1 MKRFWIGLTVL
12 VLATSAVHGRRWIP
26 RIVAAVAGCSIFDD
40 FSGSLSWDTHGRGQW
55 TNTVTPGTYTVLAG
69 DGAPTYAGGDGD
81 AYTIFNGCTNT
92 YDNVWVEVKLSTY
105 LSGAGYMGGPL
116 MRVSQST
123 IGLPANNGAW
133 GWWLAF
139 NPNDQAF
146 YLQKFTNDIWCCTI
160 GTMNNGGVG
169 LNIATNHYLGVE
181 LINNR
186 TNLICKVYD
195 NGTSHV
201 DWTTGWTNL
210 LGELEGVNGNAT
222 IVQTEGKYEG
232 LGYGCV
238 TRTFPANQYDDFRS
252 GSFDAYQVDTLSHFT
267 NNTSPVTASLT
278 CNASS
283 TLLIVG
289 IACANGSTVRA
300 GGAPTYNGVAMTQA
314 GSTQKAASS
323 PEGSAELWYL
333 ISPTTGSSQTIS
345 IPNTGSA
352 PIYAEASSWI
362 APNGRTAAL
371 DQTSGSNGTSANPSL
386 ALTPTVT
393 GALVYGVMFNGRD
406 TAATANNRVNLNRTD
421 EGAFSDSNQYTIIG
435 QPGATTFSWTVAS
448 DDWAINLA
456 SFK

>member
-1 MKRFWIGLTVL
+1 MRKRCLLII
-12 VLATSAVHGRRWIP
+12 LAAALAVDSSYGKRWIP
-26 RIVAAVAGCSIFDD
+26 RLVAAVAGCSIFDD
-40 FSGSLSWDTHGRGQW
+40 FSGSLTSWDTHGRGQW
-55 TNTVTPGTYTVLAG
+55 TNTVTPGTFTVLAG
-69 DGAPTYAGGDGD
+69 DGAPTYASGDGD

-92 YDNVWVEVKLSTY
+92 YDNVWVEVKLTTY
-105 LSGAGYMGGPL
+105 LVGSGYMGGPL

-123 IGLPANNGAW
+123 IGSPGSGGAW
-133 GWWLAF
+133 GEWLAY
-139 NPNDQAF
+139 NPTDGAF
-146 YLQKFTNDIWCCTI
+146 YLQKFTNDIWCCTP
-160 GTMNNGGVG
+160 GNFNAT
-169 LNIATNHYLGVE
+169 IATNHYLGVE

-186 TNLICKVYD
+186 TNVICRAYD

-201 DWTTGWTNL
+201 DWTAGWTNL
-210 LGELEGVNGNAT
+210 LGQVEGVNMNAT
-222 IVQTEGKYEG
+222 IVQVEGKYEG

-252 GSFDAYQVDTLSHFT
+252 GSFDAYQVDTFSHFT
-267 NNTSPVTASLT
+267 NNTSPVTASYT
-278 CNASS
+278 CGASS

-300 GGAPTYNGVAMTQA
+300 GGAPTYNGVTMTQA

-371 DQTSGSNGTSANPSL
+371 DQTSGSNGTSANPSQSV
-386 ALTPTVT
+386 TPTVP
-393 GALVYGVMFNGRD
+393 GALVYAVMFNGRD
-406 TAATANNRVNLNRTD
+406 TAPSANNRVNLNRTD
-421 EGAFSDSNQYTIIG
+421 EGAFSDSNQYTIVG
-435 QPGATTFSWTVAS
+435 QPTATACSWTVAS
-448 DDWAINLA
+448 DDWGMIVA